1 MLKAAGGIGERVGG
15 KGPTRGRSVIFG
27 QNPVNAPRQGF
38 CGGRKLGIFT
48 FPHGRQSQMQ
58 RLQLSFRQIERRQR
72 IGGGDLISEAALTAN
87 GHARSCQSVHVAI
100 KCAERH
106 ANKLC
111 QIASPVEIS
120 VA

>member
-15 KGPTRGRSVIFG
+15 KGPTRGRSAIFG

-58 RLQLSFRQIERRQR
+58 CLQLSFRQIERW
-72 IGGGDLISEAALTAN
+72 
-87 GHARSCQSVHVAI
+87 
-100 KCAERH
+100 
-106 ANKLC
+106 
-111 QIASPVEIS
+111 
-120 VA
+120 